1 MKKGIILSLFLALMV
16 IFGAGNLFAQETTG
30 TSYYSPDATE
40 VEYVNADDETVTV
53 ASQLDDFKSSFDM
66 IWLIVAAALVF
77 LMQAGFA
84 MVESGLTRAKN
95 AGNILMKNLMD
106 FSVGALVYWAIG
118 WAIMYGASY
127 AGDDGFFGWFIAYSV
142 EYDIPGIF
150 RDWMFQVVFA
160 ATAATIVSGAMAERT
175 QFVGYLVYSIFISG
189 LIYPVVGSWT
199 WGGQPVFFTYNLAEL
214 WPVLDAAGQ
223 HVFEMVDGEKVFAY
237 QNGFTDFAGSTI
249 VHSTGG
255 WAALMGAIILGPRIG
270 KYVTVNGKKESKAIL
285 GHSLPLAGLGVF
297 ILWFGWYGFNAGST
311 LSGTDLDIAH
321 VAITTTVSAAAG
333 AIAAMGTI
341 WVLSGKPDPSMSL
354 NGALAGLVGI
364 TAGTWVINP
373 GGAIIVGLLSGIL
386 VVISVEVIDKVLKI
400 DDPVGAVS
408 VHGVVGAFG
417 TLAVGLFADGTKDG
431 VWGIFPAMFSETEG
445 AMDAA
450 IQQFISQGVGVLT
463 VLVFVLAAA
472 GILFALINAIGLLRV
487 SPKEELMGLDI
498 TEHGAESYS
507 GFQIFTNI

>member
-1 MKKGIILSLFLALMV
+1 MKKGIILSLFLAIAV
-16 IFGAGNLFAQETTG
+16 VFGAGNLFAQE
-30 TSYYSPDATE
+30 SIYSPDATE
-40 VEYVNADDETVTV
+40 IEYVNSDDETVTV
-53 ASQLDDFKSSFDM
+53 ADQLTGFKDSFDM
-66 IWLIVAAALVF
+66 VWLIVAAALVF

-106 FSVGALVYWAIG
+106 FSVGAIMYWAIG
-118 WAIMYGASY
+118 WAIMYGSGY
-127 AGDDGFFGWFIAYSV
+127 AADHLGN
-142 EYDIPGIF
+142 GIF
-150 RDWMFQVVFA
+150 LQYAKDISVIYRDWMFQVVFA

-175 QFVGYLVYSIFISG
+175 QFVGYLAYSVFISG
-189 LIYPVVGSWT
+189 LIYPLVGSWT
-199 WGGQPVFFTYNLAEL
+199 WNGDPVFGLYSLGNF
-214 WPVLDAAGQ
+214 
-223 HVFEMVDGEKVFAY
+223 H
-237 QNGFTDFAGSTI
+237 DFAGSTI

-255 WAALMGAIILGPRIG
+255 WAALMGALILGPRIG

-321 VAITTTVSAAAG
+321 VALTTTLSAAAG
-333 AIAAMGTI
+333 AIAAMATI
-341 WVLSGKPDPSMSL
+341 WLMSGKPDPSMSL

-373 GGAIIVGLLSGIL
+373 LGSVIVGLISGII
-386 VVISVEVIDKVLKI
+386 VVLSVEFIDKVLKI

-417 TLAVGLFADGTKDG
+417 TLAVGLFADGTKDVDGHIIKGLFYGGGLDQLGAQALG
-431 VWGIFPAMFSETEG
+431 VI
-445 AMDAA
+445 
-450 IQQFISQGVGVLT
+450 T
-463 VLVFVLAAA
+463 VLVFVLAAS
-472 GILFALINAIGLLRV
+472 GLLFFALNAIGILRV

>member
-1 MKKGIILSLFLALMV
+1 
-16 IFGAGNLFAQETTG
+16 
-30 TSYYSPDATE
+30 
-40 VEYVNADDETVTV
+40 
-53 ASQLDDFKSSFDM
+53 
-66 IWLIVAAALVF
+66 
-77 LMQAGFA
+77 
-84 MVESGLTRAKN
+84 
-95 AGNILMKNLMD
+95 MKNLMD

-285 GHSLPLAGLGVF
+285 GHSLPWPV
-297 ILWFGWYGFNAGST
+297 WVYSSSGSV
-311 LSGTDLDIAH
+311 GTDSTPDLPSA
-321 VAITTTVSAAAG
+321 VQTWTSLMSLSPPLFQRLLVPSLPWEPSGSSAAN
-333 AIAAMGTI
+333 
-341 WVLSGKPDPSMSL
+341 L
-354 NGALAGLVGI
+354 
-364 TAGTWVINP
+364 
-373 GGAIIVGLLSGIL
+373 IL
-386 VVISVEVIDKVLKI
+386 
-400 DDPVGAVS
+400 
-408 VHGVVGAFG
+408 
-417 TLAVGLFADGTKDG
+417 
-431 VWGIFPAMFSETEG
+431 
-445 AMDAA
+445 
-450 IQQFISQGVGVLT
+450 
-463 VLVFVLAAA
+463 
-472 GILFALINAIGLLRV
+472 R
-487 SPKEELMGLDI
+487 
-498 TEHGAESYS
+498 
-507 GFQIFTNI
+507 